1 MLKTATIMFD
11 QFDPM
16 IELKFKS
23 WVNYARLGLNSNE
36 TGLPL
41 TGSPVRLT
49 RSTNSL
55 KSLITLVTQSREH
68 SF

>member
-23 WVNYARLGLNSNE
+23 WVNYARLGLNSKE